1 MDTPAIMGLV
11 IVRRNVRI
19 EPLTRAEAIRALAD
33 LAADMASTQAAKAQG
48 GLDWVRDDRQLAAT
62 RLSKVKSQAR
72 ASSSEEAGG
81 DGCDVRVQPASCLED
96 L

>member
-1 MDTPAIMGLV
+1 MMDTPAIMGLV

-62 RLSKVKSQAR
+62 RKQAEMGVMSGYNR
-72 ASSSEEAGG
+72 HL
-81 DGCDVRVQPASCLED
+81 V
-96 L
+96 

>member
-1 MDTPAIMGLV
+1 MMDTPAIMGLV

-62 RLSKVKSQAR
+62 RLSKSQKSGE
-72 ASSSEEAGG
+72 SEQFRGSRRRW
-81 DGCDVRVQPASCLED
+81 V
-96 L
+96 

>member
-1 MDTPAIMGLV
+1 MMDTPAIMGLV

-48 GLDWVRDDRQLAAT
+48 GLDWVRDDRQVRRERAVP
-62 RLSKVKSQAR
+62 RKQAEMGVMSGYNR
-72 ASSSEEAGG
+72 HL
-81 DGCDVRVQPASCLED
+81 V
-96 L
+96 